1 MNPVSEE
8 LFNSYD
14 ENIVVMGSTGSVGIQ
29 SLDVISKSK
38 SHKVIGLSCYSNA
51 DLIFE
56 QTKEYLPN
64 FVAIEVI
71 DPSHNLFNLCKENNI
86 KLITG
91 NNASCNIPFDNLDLA
106 INAIVGTAG
115 LKPTIELVKNG
126 IDIALS
132 NKESLVLGGHII
144 MPLAQKN
151 NVNIIPVDSEHSA
164 IFQCLNGE
172 NHNELK
178 KIILTGSGGP
188 FLETPIDK
196 FNTITP
202 DQALKHPNWDMGAK
216 ISIDSATMMNKALEL
231 IEALWL
237 FNIKLDKIQITIH
250 PQSIV
255 HSMVE
260 FVDGSYKAHLG
271 LPDMKVPIQ
280 YALTFPNRKD
290 SSVGSLDFEN
300 LNLDFRKPDLERY
313 PILSLVE
320 ELINLGGNRVA
331 VMSMANDY
339 IVERFLDRKISF
351 NEIFYLIQEVVNEFA
366 SDDLPSLEELFILD
380 KNIELYLNSN

>member
-1 MNPVSEE
+1 MK
-8 LFNSYD
+8 
-14 ENIVVMGSTGSVGIQ
+14 NIVVMGSTGSVGIQ

-38 SHKVIGLSCYSNA
+38 SHKVIGLSCNSNA
-51 DLIFE
+51 DLLFE

-71 DPSHNLFNLCKENNI
+71 DSSHNLFNLCKKNNI

-115 LKPTIELVKNG
+115 LKPTIELVNNG
-126 IDIALS
+126 VDIALS

-172 NHNELK
+172 NHKELK

-188 FLETPIDK
+188 FLKTPIDK

-280 YALTFPNRKD
+280 YALTFPNRKY

-300 LNLDFRKPDLERY
+300 LNLDFIKPDLERY

-339 IVERFLDRKISF
+339 VVKRFLDRKISF
-351 NEIFYLIQEVVNEFA
+351 NEIFYLIQKVVNEFA

-380 KNIELYLNSN
+380 KNIQLYLNSN

>member
-1 MNPVSEE
+1 MK
-8 LFNSYD
+8 
-14 ENIVVMGSTGSVGIQ
+14 NIVVMGSTGSIGIQ
-29 SLDVISKSK
+29 SLDVISKDNSYN
-38 SHKVIGLSCYSNA
+38 VVGLTCHSNA
-51 DLIFE
+51 NLLFE
-56 QTKEYLPN
+56 QAKKHSPD
-64 FVAIEVI
+64 FVAIDVI
-71 DPSHNLFNLCKENNI
+71 DSSHDLFNLCKENNI
-86 KLITG
+86 ELITG
-91 NNASCNIPFDNLDLA
+91 SKASSNIPFKNLDLA

-115 LKPTIELVKNG
+115 LRPTIELIKNG
-126 IDIALS
+126 VDIALS

-144 MPLAQKN
+144 MPLAHKK

-172 NHNELK
+172 NHKELK

-188 FLETPIDK
+188 FLETPIHEFDS
-196 FNTITP
+196 ITP
-202 DQALKHPNWDMGAK
+202 EQALKHPNWDMGAK

-250 PQSIV
+250 PQSII

-280 YALTFPNRKD
+280 YALTFPERKD

-300 LNLDFRKPDLERY
+300 LNLDFKKPDLERY

-320 ELINLGGNRVA
+320 ELINLGGNRIA

-339 IVERFLDRKISF
+339 VVQKFLDQKISF
-351 NEIFYLIQEVVNEFA
+351 NEIFFLIKEVVDKFA

-380 KNIELYLNSN
+380 KNIQLYLNPN

>member
-1 MNPVSEE
+1 MK
-8 LFNSYD
+8 
-14 ENIVVMGSTGSVGIQ
+14 NIVVMGSTGSVGIQ

-51 DLIFE
+51 DLLFE

-71 DPSHNLFNLCKENNI
+71 DSSHNLFNLCKENNI
-86 KLITG
+86 ELITG

-115 LKPTIELVKNG
+115 LKPTIELVNNR

-172 NHNELK
+172 NHKELK

-280 YALTFPNRKD
+280 YALTFPNRTD

-339 IVERFLDRKISF
+339 VVKKFLDRKISF

-380 KNIELYLNSN
+380 KNIQLYLNSN

>member
-1 MNPVSEE
+1 MKNV
-8 LFNSYD
+8 
-14 ENIVVMGSTGSVGIQ
+14 VVMGSTGSVGIQ

-38 SHKVIGLSCYSNA
+38 SHKVIGLSCNSNA
-51 DLIFE
+51 DLLFE

-71 DPSHNLFNLCKENNI
+71 DSSHNLFNLCKKNNI

-115 LKPTIELVKNG
+115 LKPTLELVNNG
-126 IDIALS
+126 VDIALS

-172 NHNELK
+172 NHKELK

-188 FLETPIDK
+188 FLKTPIDK

-216 ISIDSATMMNKALEL
+216 ISVDSATMMNKALEL

-300 LNLDFRKPDLERY
+300 LNLDFIKPDLERY

-339 IVERFLDRKISF
+339 VVKRFLDRKISF
-351 NEIFYLIQEVVNEFA
+351 NEIFYLIQKVVNEFA

>member
-1 MNPVSEE
+1 MKNV
-8 LFNSYD
+8 
-14 ENIVVMGSTGSVGIQ
+14 VVMGSTGSVGIQ
-29 SLDVISKSK
+29 SLDVISKNK

-51 DLIFE
+51 DLLFE

-71 DPSHNLFNLCKENNI
+71 DSSHNLFNLCKKNNI

-115 LKPTIELVKNG
+115 LKPTIELVNNG
-126 IDIALS
+126 VDIALS

-172 NHNELK
+172 NHKELK

-216 ISIDSATMMNKALEL
+216 ISVDSATMMNKALEL

-339 IVERFLDRKISF
+339 VVKRFLDRKISF
-351 NEIFYLIQEVVNEFA
+351 NEIFYLIQKVVNEFA

>member
-1 MNPVSEE
+1 MK
-8 LFNSYD
+8 
-14 ENIVVMGSTGSVGIQ
+14 NIVVMGSTGSVGIQ

-115 LKPTIELVKNG
+115 LKPTIELVNNG

-172 NHNELK
+172 NHKELK

-280 YALTFPNRKD
+280 YALTFPNRTN

-380 KNIELYLNSN
+380 KNIQLYLNSN

>member
-1 MNPVSEE
+1 MK
-8 LFNSYD
+8 
-14 ENIVVMGSTGSVGIQ
+14 NIVVMGSTGSIGIQ
-29 SLDVISKSK
+29 SLDVISKDNSYN
-38 SHKVIGLSCYSNA
+38 VVGLTCHSNA
-51 DLIFE
+51 NLLFE
-56 QTKEYLPN
+56 QAKKHSPD
-64 FVAIEVI
+64 FVAIDVI
-71 DPSHNLFNLCKENNI
+71 DSSHDLFNLCKENNI
-86 KLITG
+86 ELITG
-91 NNASCNIPFDNLDLA
+91 SKASSNIPFKNLDLA

-115 LKPTIELVKNG
+115 LRPTIELIKNG
-126 IDIALS
+126 VDIALS

-144 MPLAQKN
+144 MPLAHKK
-151 NVNIIPVDSEHSA
+151 NVNIIPIDSEHSA

-172 NHNELK
+172 NHKELK

-188 FLETPIDK
+188 FLETPIHEFDS
-196 FNTITP
+196 ITP
-202 DQALKHPNWDMGAK
+202 EQALKHPNWDMGAK

-280 YALTFPNRKD
+280 YALTFPVRKD

-300 LNLDFRKPDLERY
+300 LNLDFKKPDLERY

-320 ELINLGGNRVA
+320 ELINLGGNRLA

-339 IVERFLDRKISF
+339 VVQKFLDQKISF
-351 NEIFYLIQEVVNEFA
+351 NEIFFLIKEVVDKFA

-380 KNIELYLNSN
+380 KNIQLYLNPN

>member
-1 MNPVSEE
+1 MK
-8 LFNSYD
+8 
-14 ENIVVMGSTGSVGIQ
+14 NIVVMGSTGSIGIQ
-29 SLDVISKSK
+29 SLDVISKDNSYN
-38 SHKVIGLSCYSNA
+38 VVGLTCHSNA
-51 DLIFE
+51 NLLFE
-56 QTKEYLPN
+56 QAKKHSPD
-64 FVAIEVI
+64 FVAIDVI
-71 DPSHNLFNLCKENNI
+71 DSSHDLFNLCKENNI
-86 KLITG
+86 ELITG
-91 NNASCNIPFDNLDLA
+91 SKASSNIPFKNLDLA

-115 LKPTIELVKNG
+115 LRPTIELIKNG
-126 IDIALS
+126 VDIALS

-144 MPLAQKN
+144 MPLAHKK

-172 NHNELK
+172 NHKELK

-188 FLETPIDK
+188 FLETPIHEFDS
-196 FNTITP
+196 ITP
-202 DQALKHPNWDMGAK
+202 EQALKHPNWDMGAK

-280 YALTFPNRKD
+280 YALTFPERKD

-300 LNLDFRKPDLERY
+300 LNLDFKKPDLERY

-320 ELINLGGNRVA
+320 ELINLGGNRLA

-339 IVERFLDRKISF
+339 VVQKFLDQKISF
-351 NEIFYLIQEVVNEFA
+351 NEIVYLIKEVVDKFS

-380 KNIELYLNSN
+380 KNIQLYLNPN

>member
-1 MNPVSEE
+1 MKNV
-8 LFNSYD
+8 
-14 ENIVVMGSTGSVGIQ
+14 VVMGSTGSVGIQ
-29 SLDVISKSK
+29 SLDVISKNK

-51 DLIFE
+51 DLLFE

-71 DPSHNLFNLCKENNI
+71 DSSHNLFNLCKKNNI

-115 LKPTIELVKNG
+115 LKPTLELVNNG
-126 IDIALS
+126 VDIALS

-172 NHNELK
+172 NHRELK

-237 FNIKLDKIQITIH
+237 FDIKLDKIQIIIH

-290 SSVGSLDFEN
+290 SSIGSLDFEN

-313 PILSLVE
+313 PILSFVE

-339 IVERFLDRKISF
+339 VVQRFLNRKISF
-351 NEIFYLIQEVVNEFA
+351 NEIFYLIQKVVNEFA

>member
-1 MNPVSEE
+1 MKNV
-8 LFNSYD
+8 
-14 ENIVVMGSTGSVGIQ
+14 VVMGSTGSVGIQ
-29 SLDVISKSK
+29 SLDVISKNK

-51 DLIFE
+51 DLLFE

-71 DPSHNLFNLCKENNI
+71 DSSHNLFNLCKKNNI

-115 LKPTIELVKNG
+115 LKPTIELVNNG
-126 IDIALS
+126 VDIALS

-172 NHNELK
+172 NHKELK

-188 FLETPIDK
+188 FLQTPIDK

-320 ELINLGGNRVA
+320 ELIDLGGNRVA

-339 IVERFLDRKISF
+339 VVKRFLDRKISF
-351 NEIFYLIQEVVNEFA
+351 NEIFYLIQKVVNEFA
-366 SDDLPSLEELFILD
+366 SDDLPSLEELFTLD
-380 KNIELYLNSN
+380 KNIQLYLKSN

>member
-1 MNPVSEE
+1 MK
-8 LFNSYD
+8 
-14 ENIVVMGSTGSVGIQ
+14 NIVVMGSTGSVGIQ

-38 SHKVIGLSCYSNA
+38 SHKVIGLSCHSNA

-91 NNASCNIPFDNLDLA
+91 DNASCNIPFDNLDLA

-115 LKPTIELVKNG
+115 LKPTIELVNNG

-172 NHNELK
+172 NHKELK

-280 YALTFPNRKD
+280 YALTFPNRTN

-380 KNIELYLNSN
+380 KNIQLYLNSN

>member
-1 MNPVSEE
+1 MKNV
-8 LFNSYD
+8 
-14 ENIVVMGSTGSVGIQ
+14 VVMGSTGSVGIQ
-29 SLDVISKSK
+29 SLDVISKNK

-51 DLIFE
+51 DLLFE

-71 DPSHNLFNLCKENNI
+71 DSSHNLFNLCKKNNI

-115 LKPTIELVKNG
+115 LKPTIELVNNG
-126 IDIALS
+126 VDIALS

-151 NVNIIPVDSEHSA
+151 NVNIIPIDSEHSA

-172 NHNELK
+172 NHKELK

-339 IVERFLDRKISF
+339 VVKRFLDRKISF
-351 NEIFYLIQEVVNEFA
+351 NEIFYLIQKVVNEFA

-380 KNIELYLNSN
+380 KNIQLYLNSN

>member
-1 MNPVSEE
+1 MKNV
-8 LFNSYD
+8 
-14 ENIVVMGSTGSVGIQ
+14 VVMGSTGSVGIQ
-29 SLDVISKSK
+29 SLDVISKNK

-51 DLIFE
+51 DLLFE

-71 DPSHNLFNLCKENNI
+71 DSSHNLFNLCKKNNI

-144 MPLAQKN
+144 MPLARKN

-172 NHNELK
+172 NLKELK

-339 IVERFLDRKISF
+339 VVKRFLDRKISF
-351 NEIFYLIQEVVNEFA
+351 NEIFYLIQKVVNEFA

-380 KNIELYLNSN
+380 KNIQLYLKSN

>member
-1 MNPVSEE
+1 MK
-8 LFNSYD
+8 
-14 ENIVVMGSTGSVGIQ
+14 NIVVMGSTGSVGIQ

-51 DLIFE
+51 DLLFE

-71 DPSHNLFNLCKENNI
+71 DSSHNLFNLCKENNI

-115 LKPTIELVKNG
+115 LKPTIELVNNG
-126 IDIALS
+126 VDIALS

-172 NHNELK
+172 NHKELK

-339 IVERFLDRKISF
+339 VVKRFLDRKISF
-351 NEIFYLIQEVVNEFA
+351 NEIFYLIQKVVNEFA

>member
-1 MNPVSEE
+1 MK
-8 LFNSYD
+8 
-14 ENIVVMGSTGSVGIQ
+14 NIVVMGSTGSVGIQ

-172 NHNELK
+172 NLKELK

-280 YALTFPNRKD
+280 YALTFPNRTN

-339 IVERFLDRKISF
+339 VVKRFLERKISF
-351 NEIFYLIQEVVNEFA
+351 NEIFYLIQKVVNEFA

-380 KNIELYLNSN
+380 ENIQLYLNSN

>member
-1 MNPVSEE
+1 MK
-8 LFNSYD
+8 
-14 ENIVVMGSTGSVGIQ
+14 NIVVMGSTGSVGIQ
-29 SLDVISKSK
+29 SLDVISKNK

-51 DLIFE
+51 DLLFE

-64 FVAIEVI
+64 FVAIEII

-172 NHNELK
+172 NLKELK

-380 KNIELYLNSN
+380 KNIQLYLNSN

>member
-1 MNPVSEE
+1 MKNV
-8 LFNSYD
+8 
-14 ENIVVMGSTGSVGIQ
+14 VVMGSTGSVGIQ
-29 SLDVISKSK
+29 SLDVISKNK

-51 DLIFE
+51 DLLFE

-71 DPSHNLFNLCKENNI
+71 DSSHNLFNLCKKNNI

-115 LKPTIELVKNG
+115 LKPTLELVNNG
-126 IDIALS
+126 VDIALS

-172 NHNELK
+172 NHKELK

-188 FLETPIDK
+188 FLKTPIDK

-216 ISIDSATMMNKALEL
+216 ISVDSATMMNKALEL

-300 LNLDFRKPDLERY
+300 LNLDFIKPDLERY

-339 IVERFLDRKISF
+339 VVKRFLDRKISF
-351 NEIFYLIQEVVNEFA
+351 NEIFYLIQKVVNEFA

>member
-1 MNPVSEE
+1 MK
-8 LFNSYD
+8 
-14 ENIVVMGSTGSVGIQ
+14 NIVVMGSTGSIGIQ
-29 SLDVISKSK
+29 SLDVISKDS
-38 SHKVIGLSCYSNA
+38 SYNVVGLTCHSNA
-51 DLIFE
+51 NLLFE
-56 QTKEYLPN
+56 QAKKHSPD
-64 FVAIEVI
+64 FVAIDVI
-71 DPSHNLFNLCKENNI
+71 DSSHDLFNLCKENNI
-86 KLITG
+86 ELITG
-91 NNASCNIPFDNLDLA
+91 SKASSNIPFKNLDLA

-115 LKPTIELVKNG
+115 LRPTVELIKNG
-126 IDIALS
+126 VDIALS

-144 MPLAQKN
+144 MPLAHKKD
-151 NVNIIPVDSEHSA
+151 VNIIPIDSEHSA

-172 NHNELK
+172 NHKELK

-188 FLETPIDK
+188 FLETPIHEFDS
-196 FNTITP
+196 ITP
-202 DQALKHPNWDMGAK
+202 EQALKHPNWDMGAK

-280 YALTFPNRKD
+280 YALTFPERKD

-300 LNLDFRKPDLERY
+300 LNLDFKKPDLERY

-320 ELINLGGNRVA
+320 ELINLGGNRLA

-339 IVERFLDRKISF
+339 VVQKFLDQKISF
-351 NEIFYLIQEVVNEFA
+351 NEIFFLIKEVVDKFA

-380 KNIELYLNSN
+380 KNIQLYLNPN

>member
-1 MNPVSEE
+1 MKNV
-8 LFNSYD
+8 
-14 ENIVVMGSTGSVGIQ
+14 VVMGSTGSVGIQ
-29 SLDVISKSK
+29 SLDVISKNK

-51 DLIFE
+51 DLLFE

-71 DPSHNLFNLCKENNI
+71 DSSHNLFNLCKKNNI

-115 LKPTIELVKNG
+115 LKPTIELVNNG

-172 NHNELK
+172 NHRELK

-237 FNIKLDKIQITIH
+237 FDIKLDKIQIIIH

-280 YALTFPNRKD
+280 YALTFPNRTD

-313 PILSLVE
+313 PILSFVE

-339 IVERFLDRKISF
+339 VVQRFLNRKISF
-351 NEIFYLIQEVVNEFA
+351 NEIFYLIQKVVNEFA

-380 KNIELYLNSN
+380 KNIQLYLNSN